1 MIAVFVT
8 FRYGEDFSAPKLQQ
22 LAESARARFEGM
34 PGLRSKLFSVVPE
47 LREARNVYVWDHP
60 ECAQGFFTAENLERI
75 AALYGARPILEY
87 AQACALVDNSPR
99 ETETRTRAAPAKRRS
114 GRK

>member
-8 FRYGEDFSAPKLQQ
+8 FRYGEDFSAPKLNQ
-22 LAESARARFEGM
+22 LAESARAKFEGM
-34 PGLRSKLFSVVPE
+34 LGLSSKLFSVVPE

-60 ECAQGFFTAENLERI
+60 EHAQGFFTPENLERI
-75 AALYGARPILEY
+75 AALYGAQPVIEY
-87 AQACALVDNSPR
+87 AEACAIVDNSPR
-99 ETETRTRAAPAKRRS
+99 EAMTRKRGAPAKCRS